1 MCIVSRIPELLSPDL
16 VLDGDECVVA
26 IMAKHIMKGQA
37 FSPFFY
43 GQAYG
48 FSLIE
53 CLFIIPFYFIFGITT
68 LAVKLGMLTLWATGV
83 LFLYQAFLH
92 INKSHKWLPL
102 LFILIFIWS
111 PAWAA
116 WSMKARG
123 GYLTAFTLAS
133 IVLCLLFRE
142 KKSYAVTVFAGILVV
157 LIYQSKSIWIP
168 GLVPFIIFFL
178 MKNKK
183 HLLAFITPV
192 LLLSIAAWF
201 YKQSMLE
208 FGVYEVDYSL
218 ANLWPRICRIPAF
231 LYCSLH
237 GNYYL
242 SAVLKPN
249 VFCAVQALGF
259 AVLTFALPLI
269 AVYNIITRKK
279 ETLLFNLSACSIA
292 LTLLLTIFTESIKGR
307 FLLPI
312 TGYVLFSFLL
322 WLNTVTISKK
332 ILYSTASNYIAMGIV
347 SLITFYNF
355 SFLPVREKPLKTAIS
370 YLENKGIHYAYCTD
384 NMFTWQVIFY
394 SNEQVICHERRLP
407 GRFPKYAW
415 QVDSAYYG
423 GAKAAYIAQPGFPSE
438 INFPRSEMVGDCYI
452 ATDPPKEMISKEF
465 PRQNT
470 RPDYYYCKY

>member
-1 MCIVSRIPELLSPDL
+1 MCIVSRVPELLSSKL
-16 VLDGDECVVA
+16 ILDGDECVVA
-26 IMAKHIMKGQA
+26 IMAKHIMAGHA
-37 FSPFFY
+37 FSAFFY

-68 LAVKLGMLTLWATGV
+68 LSVKLGMLTLWTTGV
-83 LFLYQAFLH
+83 LFLYQSFLL

-111 PAWAA
+111 PAWAV

-123 GYLTAFTLAS
+123 GYLTAFTLTS

-142 KKSYAVTVFAGILVV
+142 KKTYMSTFLMGILVV

-168 GLVPFIIFFL
+168 GLVPFLAFYL
-178 MKNKK
+178 VKNKK
-183 HLLAFITPV
+183 HFLALLLPI

-201 YKQSMLE
+201 YKKGMLE
-208 FGVYEVDYSL
+208 FGVYEVDYSPQ
-218 ANLWPRICRIPAF
+218 NLWPRICRIPAF

-242 SAVLKPN
+242 SAVLKPK
-249 VFCAVQALGF
+249 VFCALQALAF

-269 AVYNIITRKK
+269 AVYNVLTRKK
-279 ETLLFNLSACSIA
+279 ETLLFNLSACSIVFS
-292 LTLLLTIFTESIKGR
+292 LILTIGAEVIKGR

-312 TGYVLFSFLL
+312 TGYVLFSLLL
-322 WLNTVTISKK
+322 WLNTIAIPKEV
-332 ILYSTASNYIAMGIV
+332 LYRTASNYIAMGIV
-347 SLITFYNF
+347 SLMTFYNF
-355 SFLPVREKPLKTAIS
+355 SFLPVKEKPLKNALA
-370 YLENKGIHYAYCTD
+370 YLENKGVRYTYCTD

-394 SNEQVICHERRLP
+394 SNEQILCHERRLP

-415 QVDSAYYG
+415 LVDSAYYT
-423 GAKAAYIAQPGFPSE
+423 GASTAYIAQPGFPSE
-438 INFPRSEMVGDCYI
+438 INFPHSETVGDCYI
-452 ATDPPKEMISKEF
+452 VIDPPKDIISKEF
-465 PRQNT
+465 SRQTT